1 MNRKIKDALTLGIAA
16 AFVLM
21 FALWSICKSDDAVS
35 ESERRPLKQF
45 PTLNVEEVLS
55 GRFQSNFESYTLDQF
70 PLREQF
76 RTLKSLL
83 SLGVYR
89 QKDNHGVYLADG
101 FVSKLEYPLNEAS
114 LQHAQE
120 RFRFVYDKYLADTDV
135 KPYLA
140 VIPDK
145 NYYLAKQ
152 NGYPALDYDVF
163 FSSMRDN
170 LSWAQYIDLAG
181 SLQIEDYYRTDLHW
195 RQDRLLPAAKT
206 LAQAMG
212 ASVEEAFETQT
223 LARDYYGLY
232 YGYAALPVK
241 PETVSYLTSDTIESA
256 VVTNFETNRTGAV
269 YDMEKAAGKNPYEMF
284 LSGSVSLLTI
294 ENPNAKTDREL
305 VIFRDSF
312 ASSLAPLL
320 LDGYAKITLVDI
332 RYLPSVRLGSFL
344 TFTDQDVLFLYS
356 VNVLNNSETI
366 K

>member
-1 MNRKIKDALTLGIAA
+1 MQKKKNMLTVLLLGAFLFGFAVWGAIKPADAQ
-16 AFVLM
+16 
-21 FALWSICKSDDAVS
+21 SQ
-35 ESERRPLKQF
+35 SERRSLAQF
-45 PTLNVEEVLS
+45 PAFSVKGFWDGKWT
-55 GRFQSNFESYTLDQF
+55 GDFESYTLDQF

-269 YDMEKAAGKNPYEMF
+269 YDMEKAAGKNPYE
-284 LSGSVSLLTI
+284 TI

>member
-1 MNRKIKDALTLGIAA
+1 MQKKKTMLTVLLLGAFLFGFAVWGAIKPADAQ
-16 AFVLM
+16 
-21 FALWSICKSDDAVS
+21 SQ
-35 ESERRPLKQF
+35 SERRSLAQF
-45 PTLNVEEVLS
+45 PAFSVKGFWDGKWT
-55 GRFQSNFESYTLDQF
+55 GDFESYTLDQF

-152 NGYPALDYDVF
+152 NGYPALDYDAF

-232 YGYAALPVK
+232 YGYAALPMQ
-241 PETVSYLTSDTIESA
+241 PDALTYLTSARMADYT
-256 VVTNFETNRTGAV
+256 VTNYESGRESPV
-269 YDMEKAAGKNPYEMF
+269 YDLDKATGNDLYEVF
-284 LSGSVSLLTI
+284 LSGPVSLLTI
-294 ENPNAKTDREL
+294 QNPNARSHREL

-312 ASSLAPLL
+312 GSSLAPLL
-320 LDGYAKITLVDI
+320 AEGYSEITLVDI
-332 RYLPSVRLGSFL
+332 RYLPSARVGQFVD
-344 TFTDQDVLFLYS
+344 FTDKDVLFLYS
-356 VNVLNNSETI
+356 TQVLNNSEAL

>member
-1 MNRKIKDALTLGIAA
+1 MQKKKTMLTVLLLGAFLFGFAVWGAIKPADAQ
-16 AFVLM
+16 
-21 FALWSICKSDDAVS
+21 SQ
-35 ESERRPLKQF
+35 SERRSLARF
-45 PTLNVEEVLS
+45 PAFSVKGFWDGKWT
-55 GRFQSNFESYTLDQF
+55 GDFESYTLDQF

-101 FVSKLEYPLNEAS
+101 FVSKLEYPLNEDS
-114 LQHAQE
+114 IKHAQE
-120 RFRFVYDKYLADTDV
+120 RFQFVYDRYLADTDV

-152 NGYPALDYDVF
+152 NGYPALDYDAF

-241 PETVSYLTSDTIESA
+241 PETISYLTSDAIESA

-356 VNVLNNSETI
+356 VNVLNNSENI

>member
-1 MNRKIKDALTLGIAA
+1 MQKKKNMLTVLLLGAFLFGFAVWGAIKPADAQ
-16 AFVLM
+16 
-21 FALWSICKSDDAVS
+21 SQ
-35 ESERRPLKQF
+35 SERRSLAQF
-45 PTLNVEEVLS
+45 PAFSVKGFWDGKWT
-55 GRFQSNFESYTLDQF
+55 GDFESYTLDQF

-181 SLQIEDYYRTDLHW
+181 SL
-195 RQDRLLPAAKT
+195 
-206 LAQAMG
+206 
-212 ASVEEAFETQT
+212 
-223 LARDYYGLY
+223 
-232 YGYAALPVK
+232 
-241 PETVSYLTSDTIESA
+241 
-256 VVTNFETNRTGAV
+256 
-269 YDMEKAAGKNPYEMF
+269 
-284 LSGSVSLLTI
+284 
-294 ENPNAKTDREL
+294 
-305 VIFRDSF
+305 
-312 ASSLAPLL
+312 
-320 LDGYAKITLVDI
+320 
-332 RYLPSVRLGSFL
+332 
-344 TFTDQDVLFLYS
+344 
-356 VNVLNNSETI
+356 
-366 K
+366 